1 MAVFLD
7 IISGS
12 VVGGIF
18 LLIAISATN
27 MGNQELLNYNAA
39 QTAQQDLSFAARY
52 IERDVRKMG
61 YGLPESMLDQV
72 LITAQS
78 DHLKFLAHLNQSPLA
93 HLPVPGVSTFDN
105 VADTIEYT
113 VTLDSVYFFAD
124 TSVAVYR
131 INRTVAI
138 AGAAPVTSVVGKVV
152 DTNLF
157 EFQNQIGNTV
167 TNLQET
173 RMLAVNLSGINP
185 MVVLSPE
192 QVLSGTANS
201 ADAAYRQQEVRR
213 ILRGAYRKTSRFI
226 LHNLRG

>member
-39 QTAQQDLSFAARY
+39 RTAQEDLSFAARY
-52 IERDVRKMG
+52 IERDVQKMG
-61 YGLPESMLDQV
+61 YGIPESMLDKV

-78 DHLKFLAHLNQSPLA
+78 DHLKFLAHLNQSPA
-93 HLPVPGVSTFDN
+93 AYLPVPGVSTFDN

-113 VTLDSVYFFAD
+113 VTLDSVYSFAD
-124 TSVAVYR
+124 TSVAVYSV
-131 INRTVAI
+131 NRTIAI
-138 AGAAPVTSVVGKVV
+138 AGAAPVTSMVGRVAGPNIFK
-152 DTNLF
+152 
-157 EFQNQIGNTV
+157 FQNQIGKT
-167 TNLQET
+167 TANLEET
-173 RMLAVNLSGINP
+173 RMLEVTLSGINP

-192 QVLSGTANS
+192 QVFSGPVNS
-201 ADAAYRQQEVRR
+201 ADAAYRKQEVRR